1 MEEKE
6 YFVLGD
12 KKFAIPSDKVDG
24 FISKYPDAQKA
35 KFYDNVNGKKYYIPL
50 DKVDAFEE
58 KFALKKNEKNQPQE
72 EAITEDSSTVAEPLQ
87 ESGGEIDFDI
97 TTAKYDSETDT
108 RMKGKPQ
115 MADLSKDE
123 NYKVR
128 KEIFSYTPEKIKE
141 TKTEIDNEINSL
153 KEQFGF
159 IREQDK
165 ELQEYAKRIN
175 QSLLPIQGAGAS
187 NVVDRVNKQVLDYE
201 SKFENLTEQDRQA
214 RDKYNE
220 LIQRKSVVEERAAI
234 DEFNEKAEQ
243 GNWFGGLYNSLLYG
257 VGEMS
262 AGISSDAIDI
272 MVELMPEKM
281 YGGLTKDEAK
291 KQVKQ
296 DLLPYIRKGTKE
308 LAGTESTTDEYM
320 QKVSEKNIFTEGIYG
335 LARSAPAMVSPYMS
349 GMYFQIKDGIRQEME
364 LSPELDQMDEWEKQA
379 IQTPIAVA
387 GMFLERFGFSKL
399 AKSTKAATIVT
410 KEALA
415 SLPKN
420 ATKKQI
426 VDAISQ
432 TAQKTGS
439 KLVTGFAAEAETG
452 ALQEVTD
459 VGIKKIYNEIK
470 GKELFDTPQTVREF
484 EDNVIRAGVAEGIGG
499 FGTATLTAVSSFMA
513 KGNLGEVTNDAQ
525 YELVEQIMS
534 SPEALSAKK
543 KQLKA
548 RLDAGKLTD
557 EQYNIEINNIDV
569 ASQIVSEIDET
580 LPTEKRRQAFDLIT
594 EKKKIQGELAELETK
609 DQDLVSA
616 KVEEKTKK
624 LEEIGVRLKELTE
637 SQATPLQKGKR
648 TTAEQY
654 GDKKEVTLKK
664 DLEAQKDEIEKRRQ
678 EELSIL
684 DAKQAESE
692 KTGEIPTDENG
703 NAIRIKEEKQK
714 INSKYDAELAELAA
728 LESNQEVA
736 LKKDFEAQKA
746 EIEKRRREKID
757 ENRKNLPVSLLDSN
771 DSTKRNKYKKGEKLT
786 TIKDGKVVFSKSG
799 LIARI
804 TIEEDGTVMIRHQG
818 NYQSVG
824 NIKDSN
830 VNEATIR
837 GKIARLGYKDGVFV
851 EQYNHITEDKINAKY
866 DAELKALEQQSTTS
880 NQSTK
885 AKKADIERRRQEVA
899 TKIRNEKLK
908 QAQSYLDEQIE
919 KASNLTGDE
928 KIAADERIEEIKST
942 VEYIAD
948 STDETILNDE
958 LDNINNEI
966 EFIKER
972 RKDAYDEFNKAE
984 DKYESLNKVKKFAT
998 DVLFGKESRDYK
1010 RTKDRLEKIDNELK
1024 ELESK
1029 KEEINNEIQE
1039 NAKRNESEPM
1049 REQGE
1054 QKEAEGTV
1062 DSDMSE
1068 VNETE
1073 LQDGEKEK
1081 IAQEIGKSR
1090 KVRAK
1095 NIRGL
1100 LDVMAGIFGLSKP
1113 QAESAAVVGDV
1124 IIGNAA
1130 KRAGVSKDEMYQII
1144 AFQKSQKAPDGS
1156 LKQDAPLTFKSTAK
1170 EGIGKIQQTSAT
1182 PEQWV
1187 KQISEKGGKGTSQEL
1202 EWIGLQDYLNEWKK
1216 ENNAKS
1222 VPKEVVEQYIN
1233 DNQIEIVEV
1242 SKGGQDIRNQ
1252 REFLEKQQQEAL
1264 DNEDYE
1270 GAEFYERELIKL
1282 NEKATEANNE
1292 AKYSDLTLEGG
1303 ENYREVLLTMPIK
1316 SQFDKNKIE
1325 IKKNKSSQTQG
1336 TFDAIYNGDVILEGY
1351 DLFLGGRELSD
1362 SELKA
1367 IAERIYKKGDKFNNI
1382 DNKDGAYRSKHWD
1395 ESNILAHL
1403 RLNERTLPNGE
1414 RVLFIEEVQS
1424 DWAQEGKKKGFGD
1437 RGKITESDIEIISDE
1452 KRYYDWE
1459 LEGYEHRVEFRV
1471 KGFDGTDRVSYND
1484 GNPNEKNITD
1494 LKKRLVFDY
1503 NKELL
1508 GEDRTPDMPYKKTDQ
1523 WVGMALRRVMQM
1535 ASQEG
1540 FDRIAWV
1547 TGEQSAERYSLK
1559 EKVNSISVKPNESGR
1574 FVFIDMKGNYNVTLN
1589 VDDKGKI
1596 IEDKNNLNGEQ
1607 SFAGKQLEDVVG
1619 KDMADKILSEK
1630 NENKFEGE
1638 GLEVGGEGMKAFYN
1652 SILPKVAGKEAKR
1665 FDKKAKVEVI
1675 EVEQKQKDER
1685 YNNLI
1690 AKRKEFQEKADKS
1703 SGYVKDAYLEDI
1715 ERVDKA
1721 LEREYKQSKQL
1732 SVLITPEMRMNLNS
1746 AVPLFQGAQG
1756 AMTAADGNYVVY
1768 ALTNPNVSTPL
1779 HELAHIY
1786 EHYLTDTERKAIQ
1799 KWAGTKEW
1807 TTETSEKFA
1816 RGFEKYLAEG
1826 KAPTP
1831 ALQKYFDNFK
1841 QWLIDIYNGIVGS
1854 EIDIELNEEMRSIY
1868 DQMLKEEV
1876 TSKQEPQEILK
1887 EGDDVTVYKDTYVDG
1902 KKTEKRYKAKVVK
1915 INDDGTY
1922 DLRRG
1927 KLVYKN
1933 IKPNKISKIKPSKTV
1948 DIKKETEGLTEKE
1961 VAKQGVEEI
1970 VSAYKQKIKDV
1981 KRKLNNVIENTKAN
1995 ARDKIKAID
2004 DARKVITQGIED
2016 FLPKEIRVPKNIVKA
2031 LNSAKTSK
2039 QINNTLD
2046 RLINFIE
2053 RAKVSSIKK
2062 DIKENQSKVKKILP
2076 KLTNKQPL
2084 VEEFLSID
2092 LKEVDD
2098 IKLLDEIN
2106 RELENI
2112 LNQGVAK
2119 LNPKLVEDINA
2130 KIEKKKLGKSRVIT
2144 NESFDRRMSLVD
2156 EKDSNYS
2163 KVKAL
2168 DGLISDLESTFLN
2181 GEIGETDYNRM
2192 KSKIESKIDE
2202 VSKGLEDD
2210 VKELNNDSKER
2221 LKNLNENK
2229 FTKLQREE
2237 IKKLRFMAGKRLDYK
2252 NAVKLN
2258 DIVTELELGY
2268 IPMQQI
2274 SQYFVDAK
2282 SKIDS
2287 DVLSEKMNN
2296 RKDFGGKLDRVAKFF
2311 GLGRQGELRKSK
2323 TTQDAID
2330 ILQSLNIGFWDD
2342 LFGLGKELT
2351 FSGLISNP
2359 IDKAIAT
2366 TSRMVRD
2373 IERRFVDI
2381 KYSAFGGVKD
2391 VDDYAIR
2398 IARKQGDWEVM
2409 EGNDTDY
2416 FSELMQNEEEWS
2428 KYSQAEQTLIKKA
2441 YDKLPKKNGRI
2452 AYDVYLEN
2460 LKGKQKKLN
2469 DFYTQIAE
2477 ELSEYQ
2483 EITNQRKGKEYKKRD
2498 SRYYQTDI
2506 VMQDRAKQAEDDLNN
2521 FIKSSMGNY
2530 VAINAGVGISR
2541 VDRTN
2546 PVAIS
2551 LNSERMV
2558 ARQSTQTLRD
2568 YYLSEQINLATKT
2581 IGKVKSNLNNKDAR
2595 IILGQIPEV
2604 LRLRLGKEYGI
2615 DSNKDAFRRII
2626 HKLLGSARSYYLSGV
2641 TRVFGAEIISE
2652 SIRTLGATRIRQLPR
2667 SMAQLIFNNKK
2678 VKLNS
2683 LKKLLDK
2690 TNSPFLEKSYLE
2702 TSAPDATG
2710 ELGKARTI
2718 GNKAANV
2725 VEKITS
2731 KYIGLSSTITFP
2743 LLWLPE
2749 FNYRFKQL
2757 TGENFD
2763 MSKFTKDDKYYDKYE
2778 QDIITSASFA
2788 DTQTERVQGGR
2799 TRFSRR
2805 QQVSWI
2811 GTPIYNLKDL
2821 ITGTETTSKT
2831 SSQSAPKYL
2840 DAFSTAGILNSFLSN
2855 FAFLEDL
2862 NVSRGGRELI
2872 FGENLNR
2879 DRAGRLLAFGVLSGM
2894 SYNLAKSY
2902 IEHLLSDDDDDF
2914 WDKDK
2919 IIESAINN
2927 FMFLKIGRYGQ
2938 SAKLA
2943 LLAITSYLVMTEK
2956 DNEKKK
2962 KIIELSKDRF
2972 QSYPIDLGYG
2982 SKEYAITNFAD
2993 QMIPF
2998 TGEVIA
3004 TGLDGVK
3011 TIEDSKEDDI
3021 NPILATISLANDM
3034 MKLYLVS
3041 KGTQLPT
3048 QRYQDDILSALKK
3061 IEKGDEIT
3069 QNEFD
3074 VLNKLGFIDIID
3086 DAVNNA
3092 RVKTE

>member
-1 MEEKE
+1 MEEE
-6 YFVLGD
+6 YFLYNNTLYSKD
-12 KKFAIPSDKVDG
+12 DLSKKYGESVDQKINEFG
-24 FISKYPDAQKA
+24 FEKAYQYNDVVYSSSQLKSKYGDDYESVIETKGITP
-35 KFYDNVNGKKYYIPL
+35 YGVKK
-50 DKVDAFEE
+50 KVQ
-58 KFALKKNEKNQPQE
+58 NQPPQE

-87 ESGGEIDFDI
+87 ESGGETEQDGGLENPMALYGKYQQKNTALSELNNQIDYQESLDSPDQESI
-97 TTAKYDSETDT
+97 AELKRKRNELSSEVKTTASELVSPISNRELPKYYNEDGEI
-108 RMKGKPQ
+108 
-115 MADLSKDE
+115 KDE
-123 NYKVR
+123 YVTTNIYDFKVPDLDKIQEDADRLFTDPALKRKYQKDIENSLQFSIDVPKEKLQEKVNEVYKNEFGQPLDEAIEKSQVDAFNNTYGGKLKKELSGVNY
-128 KEIFSYTPEKIKE
+128 KIKE
-141 TKTEIDNEINSL
+141 AQDLYSEELSKINTE
-153 KEQFGF
+153 
-159 IREQDK
+159 
-165 ELQEYAKRIN
+165 AT
-175 QSLLPIQGAGAS
+175 
-187 NVVDRVNKQVLDYE
+187 V
-201 SKFENLTEQDRQA
+201 
-214 RDKYNE
+214 
-220 LIQRKSVVEERAAI
+220 
-234 DEFNEKAEQ
+234 KAEQ
-243 GNWFGGLYNSLLYG
+243 LGN
-257 VGEMS
+257 
-262 AGISSDAIDI
+262 
-272 MVELMPEKM
+272 
-281 YGGLTKDEAK
+281 
-291 KQVKQ
+291 
-296 DLLPYIRKGTKE
+296 
-308 LAGTESTTDEYM
+308 EY
-320 QKVSEKNIFTEGIYG
+320 
-335 LARSAPAMVSPYMS
+335 
-349 GMYFQIKDGIRQEME
+349 
-364 LSPELDQMDEWEKQA
+364 KQA
-379 IQTPIAVA
+379 IAEIQQKPVASEEDRKRLQREADNLYSNYSKSVDEIISNSVDIENQYNAKINQYAQEQYENYNNKVKEFTDKFQKEYKISPEIAKNLQSA
-387 GMFLERFGFSKL
+387 SN
-399 AKSTKAATIVT
+399 KAASELLKESNKKKEENIKLSGGYSGGSYYGRLATSTLSSLGGVLSGWATAFGGTGEFGDKVQQYFQPAVSPIKSLKDLTIYSLTESGGNLTGSMLPSVLAGIT
-410 KEALA
+410 SGVLTRNAGLTTRIVATGAAGWATETVDIAGRQYKEALER
-415 SLPKN
+415 
-420 ATKKQI
+420 
-426 VDAISQ
+426 
-432 TAQKTGS
+432 TGS
-439 KLVTGFAAEAETG
+439 TAEAENAASEAIDGQIMLSPTYLLEGLPFIGAFKKISNPVLRVGTG
-452 ALQEVTD
+452 AAVEYTGELMQEYPQGLMEEQIVKTGEVEGFTKRASLESLSETALNLIPTLGLGAAGAINKEVDSILKTNPDIGMQQLGD
-459 VGIKKIYNEIK
+459 VIYKK
-470 GKELFDTPQTVREF
+470 GKAAANLQISQLYSQGMIDKETFEFLGTQIEGFDVDNSKEYNALKFKRDQVAMSIDKESDPVKQKVLKDTVKAYDTMLEMS
-484 EDNVIRAGVAEGIGG
+484 I
-499 FGTATLTAVSSFMA
+499 
-513 KGNLGEVTNDAQ
+513 LGENVSMPQIEANGITYTVVTNNPI
-525 YELVEQIMS
+525 EWLKSREEQS
-534 SPEALSAKK
+534 KS
-543 KQLKA
+543 
-548 RLDAGKLTD
+548 
-557 EQYNIEINNIDV
+557 
-569 ASQIVSEIDET
+569 
-580 LPTEKRRQAFDLIT
+580 
-594 EKKKIQGELAELETK
+594 
-609 DQDLVSA
+609 
-616 KVEEKTKK
+616 EEK
-624 LEEIGVRLKELTE
+624 
-637 SQATPLQKGKR
+637 

-654 GDKKEVTLKK
+654 GDKKEVVVTEQEGDVFSKRESKINEKYDRLVEKARKKYGENSKSEQQLEEKRKK
-664 DLEAQKDEIEKRRQ
+664 DLEILEDRKQRKLNKEQ
-678 EELSIL
+678 EEQEDIDFSVIPL
-684 DAKQAESE
+684 DEVEAIEQELETEPKTE
-692 KTGEIPTDENG
+692 KPTM
-703 NAIRIKEEKQK
+703 
-714 INSKYDAELAELAA
+714 
-728 LESNQEVA
+728 
-736 LKKDFEAQKA
+736 
-746 EIEKRRREKID
+746 
-757 ENRKNLPVSLLDSN
+757 
-771 DSTKRNKYKKGEKLT
+771 
-786 TIKDGKVVFSKSG
+786 
-799 LIARI
+799 
-804 TIEEDGTVMIRHQG
+804 EEDGTI
-818 NYQSVG
+818 S
-824 NIKDSN
+824 D
-830 VNEATIR
+830 
-837 GKIARLGYKDGVFV
+837 GK
-851 EQYNHITEDKINAKY
+851 
-866 DAELKALEQQSTTS
+866 
-880 NQSTK
+880 
-885 AKKADIERRRQEVA
+885 RR
-899 TKIRNEKLK
+899 
-908 QAQSYLDEQIE
+908 Y
-919 KASNLTGDE
+919 
-928 KIAADERIEEIKST
+928 
-942 VEYIAD
+942 
-948 STDETILNDE
+948 
-958 LDNINNEI
+958 
-966 EFIKER
+966 
-972 RKDAYDEFNKAE
+972 
-984 DKYESLNKVKKFAT
+984 
-998 DVLFGKESRDYK
+998 
-1010 RTKDRLEKIDNELK
+1010 
-1024 ELESK
+1024 
-1029 KEEINNEIQE
+1029 
-1039 NAKRNESEPM
+1039 
-1049 REQGE
+1049 
-1054 QKEAEGTV
+1054 
-1062 DSDMSE
+1062 
-1068 VNETE
+1068 
-1073 LQDGEKEK
+1073 
-1081 IAQEIGKSR
+1081 
-1090 KVRAK
+1090 
-1095 NIRGL
+1095 
-1100 LDVMAGIFGLSKP
+1100 
-1113 QAESAAVVGDV
+1113 
-1124 IIGNAA
+1124 
-1130 KRAGVSKDEMYQII
+1130 
-1144 AFQKSQKAPDGS
+1144 
-1156 LKQDAPLTFKSTAK
+1156 
-1170 EGIGKIQQTSAT
+1170 
-1182 PEQWV
+1182 
-1187 KQISEKGGKGTSQEL
+1187 
-1202 EWIGLQDYLNEWKK
+1202 
-1216 ENNAKS
+1216 
-1222 VPKEVVEQYIN
+1222 EVVS
-1233 DNQIEIVEV
+1233 IE
-1242 SKGGQDIRNQ
+1242 
-1252 REFLEKQQQEAL
+1252 
-1264 DNEDYE
+1264 
-1270 GAEFYERELIKL
+1270 
-1282 NEKATEANNE
+1282 T
-1292 AKYSDLTLEGG
+1292 
-1303 ENYREVLLTMPIK
+1303 
-1316 SQFDKNKIE
+1316 
-1325 IKKNKSSQTQG
+1325 KK
-1336 TFDAIYNGDVILEGY
+1336 
-1351 DLFLGGRELSD
+1351 
-1362 SELKA
+1362 
-1367 IAERIYKKGDKFNNI
+1367 
-1382 DNKDGAYRSKHWD
+1382 
-1395 ESNILAHL
+1395 
-1403 RLNERTLPNGE
+1403 NGE
-1414 RVLFIEEVQS
+1414 RVVKAKEILTPEERIKRKSKSGYGVTRRFTGEVAEELAKDSKLDREQSDKKKTKWKTTGEPKVEAKKESPKTFSSKDKVEIEERTEESIQKEL
-1424 DWAQEGKKKGFGD
+1424 DEE
-1437 RGKITESDIEIISDE
+1437 TESARKDLEQFSDAVMKELGKQADKNKDLIELNGNIYQVTKKE
-1452 KRYYDWE
+1452 
-1459 LEGYEHRVEFRV
+1459 
-1471 KGFDGTDRVSYND
+1471 DGTFIVSKMRENDAKLIPMRTDSQERRSAISQYKRKKTTEDKKALNEADALIKEAEKETKDRIESAIQKAIDYLSDVQRNQMRNLNVSFILPELGVATSKAILKAVLVAYKGGLSLKLAIKQAYAKVSDRVSEDDFNRFIINNIKNTLSKSQKESS
-1484 GNPNEKNITD
+1484 GAKKPQEKQ
-1494 LKKRLVFDY
+1494 
-1503 NKELL
+1503 
-1508 GEDRTPDMPYKKTDQ
+1508 KT
-1523 WVGMALRRVMQM
+1523 
-1535 ASQEG
+1535 
-1540 FDRIAWV
+1540 
-1547 TGEQSAERYSLK
+1547 
-1559 EKVNSISVKPNESGR
+1559 
-1574 FVFIDMKGNYNVTLN
+1574 
-1589 VDDKGKI
+1589 
-1596 IEDKNNLNGEQ
+1596 
-1607 SFAGKQLEDVVG
+1607 
-1619 KDMADKILSEK
+1619 
-1630 NENKFEGE
+1630 
-1638 GLEVGGEGMKAFYN
+1638 
-1652 SILPKVAGKEAKR
+1652 AKT
-1665 FDKKAKVEVI
+1665 ATA
-1675 EVEQKQKDER
+1675 EQK
-1685 YNNLI
+1685 
-1690 AKRKEFQEKADKS
+1690 S
-1703 SGYVKDAYLEDI
+1703 
-1715 ERVDKA
+1715 
-1721 LEREYKQSKQL
+1721 KQS
-1732 SVLITPEMRMNLNS
+1732 
-1746 AVPLFQGAQG
+1746 
-1756 AMTAADGNYVVY
+1756 
-1768 ALTNPNVSTPL
+1768 
-1779 HELAHIY
+1779 
-1786 EHYLTDTERKAIQ
+1786 
-1799 KWAGTKEW
+1799 
-1807 TTETSEKFA
+1807 
-1816 RGFEKYLAEG
+1816 
-1826 KAPTP
+1826 
-1831 ALQKYFDNFK
+1831 
-1841 QWLIDIYNGIVGS
+1841 
-1854 EIDIELNEEMRSIY
+1854 
-1868 DQMLKEEV
+1868 
-1876 TSKQEPQEILK
+1876 PQ
-1887 EGDDVTVYKDTYVDG
+1887 DV
-1902 KKTEKRYKAKVVK
+1902 
-1915 INDDGTY
+1915 
-1922 DLRRG
+1922 
-1927 KLVYKN
+1927 
-1933 IKPNKISKIKPSKTV
+1933 
-1948 DIKKETEGLTEKE
+1948 KKETEGLTEKE

-1995 ARDKIKAID
+1995 TRDKIKAID

-2168 DGLISDLESTFLN
+2168 DRFILDLESTFLN

-2210 VKELNNDSKER
+2210 VSELNNDSKER

-2441 YDKLPKKNGRI
+2441 YDKLPKRNGRI

-2469 DFYTQIAE
+2469 DFYTQIAD

-2710 ELGKARTI
+2710 EFGKARTI